1 MILHTSFGT
10 AFCSILCLAIGA
22 PSLWSGLRGV
32 PPPPGPLYI
41 IGSLSHFIPVKS
53 SLCYKIANMSRN
65 VLSHLFKYRQR
76 RGLTQEELFKL
87 SGVSRSTIAELESG
101 SRMAR
106 EETTRKLARALK
118 VKPTELIGGD

>member
-1 MILHTSFGT
+1 MVS
-10 AFCSILCLAIGA
+10 
-22 PSLWSGLRGV
+22 
-32 PPPPGPLYI
+32 
-41 IGSLSHFIPVKS
+41 
-53 SLCYKIANMSRN
+53 MSRK
-65 VLSHLFKYRQR
+65 VLSHLLENRQR

-118 VKPTELIGGD
+118 VKPTELI

>member
-1 MILHTSFGT
+1 M
-10 AFCSILCLAIGA
+10 
-22 PSLWSGLRGV
+22 V
-32 PPPPGPLYI
+32 N
-41 IGSLSHFIPVKS
+41 V
-53 SLCYKIANMSRN
+53 SRK

>member
-1 MILHTSFGT
+1 MVG
-10 AFCSILCLAIGA
+10 
-22 PSLWSGLRGV
+22 PRGV
-32 PPPPGPLYI
+32 AAPPGPSLHCRIIVPLY
-41 IGSLSHFIPVKS
+41 SCEVKY
-53 SLCYKIANMSRN
+53 LWYRMVNVSRN